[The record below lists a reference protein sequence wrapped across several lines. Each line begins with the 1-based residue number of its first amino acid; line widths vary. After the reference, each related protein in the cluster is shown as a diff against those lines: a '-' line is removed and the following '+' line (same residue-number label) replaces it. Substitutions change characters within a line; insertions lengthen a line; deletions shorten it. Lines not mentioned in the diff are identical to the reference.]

1 MPLVLN
7 AEQREILGCVPLRS
21 DHGDDACRCVAF
33 HWARDGVTPAASWE
47 NSPDFKEIALHFPVT
62 ASPYSRGRIMFGDDL
77 VIPSSGELALLR
89 SHWGCLALLRSHW
102 GCSAPL
108 QLHVNI
114 VSSCVYPCFWAEML
128 KERGCGTE
136 WSRPALGHQAPS
148 CEPSQ
153 RQRLGFTAGA
163 WLLISLSPQPPLEGI
178 DGWFWQ
184 ELFYFVLGNAVISA
198 VCRSAWGWVLELLWC
213 LHWYILRQLRMILC
227 SSPKVLAHK
236 KVL

>member
-1 MPLVLN
+1 MSLVLN

-89 SHWGCLALLRSHW
+89 SHWGC
-102 GCSAPL
+102 SAPL

-114 VSSCVYPCFWAEML
+114 ISSCVYPCFWAEML

-136 WSRPALGHQAPS
+136 WSHPALGHQAPS

-163 WLLISLSPQPPLEGI
+163 WLLLSLSH
-178 DGWFWQ
+178 
-184 ELFYFVLGNAVISA
+184 SH
-198 VCRSAWGWVLELLWC
+198 LLRGSMVGFGRNC
-213 LHWYILRQLRMILC
+213 FILC
-227 SSPKVLAHK
+227 LEMQWSQLCAG
-236 KVL
+236 LREAGY